1 MSNSRLKGKSRSGL
15 DFKLRFR
22 SSRYSHRATSRRSIR
37 MTNKLPP
44 KIEDTAERS
53 RILRMVGQNMRNN
66 PLPANAP
73 RFTRDELHERS

>member
-1 MSNSRLKGKSRSGL
+1 MSNSRLKGKSGSGL

-22 SSRYSHRATSRRSIR
+22 SARYSRRATSRRSTR
-37 MTNKLPP
+37 MANKLPP
-44 KIEDTAERS
+44 KIEDPAERS